1 MTMSFVLAACPFDF
15 ETRGSQAKV
24 TVSFWVETHYFLLK
38 NFLILD
44 EAAQQRFFFLWFVK
58 LLPSLVD
65 ELHFDGRRND
75 VMSVLS
81 RNSEEMAPALRDL
94 VA

>member
-1 MTMSFVLAACPFDF
+1 M
-15 ETRGSQAKV
+15 
-24 TVSFWVETHYFLLK
+24 ETHFLLK

-44 EAAQQRFFFLWFVK
+44 KAAQQQFFFLWFVK
-58 LLPSLVD
+58 LLPSWVD
-65 ELHFDGRRND
+65 GLHFDGTKND

-81 RNSEEMAPALRDL
+81 RNSEETAPALRDL

>member
-24 TVSFWVETHYFLLK
+24 TVSFWVETHFLSK

-44 EAAQQRFFFLWFVK
+44 EAAQQRFFSLWFVK

-65 ELHFDGRRND
+65 GLHFDGRRND